1 MTHGVRRSLP
11 VAIVTGAGAGAGQG
25 AAHARR
31 LSGDGFHVIATD
43 VRPDRPE
50 CYDGEFHAMDVAS
63 EQQWAQVV
71 AAVLAEHGRIDVL
84 VNNAGVTGPSTAIEL
99 TPIEVYQE
107 VIAVNQ
113 IGCFLGMRAV
123 IPAMRTARHG
133 SIINISSIAGMGG
146 ARGRIPYQ
154 ASKWAVRGMTRTAAV
169 ELADCGVRVNAIVP
183 GWVDTHMAVRAAIS
197 VEEIAASIPLGRL
210 ADPSEI
216 SSLVSFLASDVS
228 AYITGADMVI
238 DGGIRARL

>member
-1 MTHGVRRSLP
+1 
-11 VAIVTGAGAGAGQG
+11 
-25 AAHARR
+25 
-31 LSGDGFHVIATD
+31 
-43 VRPDRPE
+43 
-50 CYDGEFHAMDVAS
+50 MDVSS
-63 EQQWAQVV
+63 EQQWAEIVS
-71 AAVLAEHGRIDVL
+71 AVHAEHGRIDVL
-84 VNNAGVTGPSTAIEL
+84 VNNAGVTGPSTAIEF

-154 ASKWAVRGMTRTAAV
+154 ASKWAIRGMTRTAAV
-169 ELADCGVRVNAIVP
+169 ELADCRVRANAIVP
-183 GWVDTHMAVRAAIS
+183 GWVDTHMATHAVTP

-210 ADPSEI
+210 ADPAEI
-216 SSLVSFLASDVS
+216 SSLVSFLASDAS
-228 AYITGADMVI
+228 AYITGADLVI

>member
-1 MTHGVRRSLP
+1 MTQGVRRSPP
-11 VAIVTGAGAGAGQG
+11 VAIVTGAGAGQG
-25 AAHARR
+25 AAHARQ

-50 CYDGEFHAMDVAS
+50 CYGGEFHTMDVAS
-63 EQQWAQVV
+63 EQQWAEVV
-71 AAVLAEHGRIDVL
+71 SAVLDEHGRIDVL
-84 VNNAGVTGPSTAIEL
+84 VNNAGATGPSTAIEF

-107 VIAVNQ
+107 VMAVNQ

-154 ASKWAVRGMTRTAAV
+154 ASKWAIRGMTRTAAV
-169 ELADCGVRVNAIVP
+169 ELADCRVRANAIVP
-183 GWVDTHMAVRAAIS
+183 GWVDTHMATLAGTP

-210 ADPSEI
+210 ADPAEI
-216 SSLVSFLASDVS
+216 SSLVSFLASDAS
-228 AYITGADMVI
+228 AYITGADLVI

>member
-1 MTHGVRRSLP
+1 MTRGVRRSLP
-11 VAIVTGAGAGAGQG
+11 VAIVTGAGAGQG

-31 LSGDGFHVIATD
+31 LSGDGFRVIATD

-50 CYDGEFHAMDVAS
+50 CFDGEFHAMDVSS
-63 EQQWAQVV
+63 EQQWAEIVS
-71 AAVLAEHGRIDVL
+71 AVHAEHGRIDVL
-84 VNNAGVTGPSTAIEL
+84 VNNAGVTGPSTSIEF

-113 IGCFLGMRAV
+113 VGCFLGMRAV
-123 IPAMRTARHG
+123 IPAMRTARRG

-154 ASKWAVRGMTRTAAV
+154 ASKWAIRGMTRTAAV
-169 ELADCGVRVNAIVP
+169 ELAECGVRVNAIVP
-183 GWVDTHMAVRAAIS
+183 GWVDTRMATQAVMP
-197 VEEIAASIPLGRL
+197 VEEIAASIPLCRL
-210 ADPSEI
+210 ADPTEI
-216 SSLVSFLASDVS
+216 SSLVSFLASDAS

-238 DGGIRARL
+238 DGGIRARV